1 MSLPPIIVGK
11 VVLIFILIFKTAI
24 IKVAVYLLMYK
35 LMLILLILGVF
46 NILMKK
52 NSNTL
57 SQ

>member
-35 LMLILLILGVF
+35 LMFILLILGVF

>member
-24 IKVAVYLLMYK
+24 IKVAAYLLMYK
-35 LMLILLILGVF
+35 LICILLILGVF

>member
-11 VVLIFILIFKTAI
+11 VVLIFILIFKTVI

-35 LMLILLILGVF
+35 LMFILLILGVF